1 MEKKIEK
8 KSCSLSC
15 GPSDWYKGGKCD
27 INGCYH
33 EGADQKIN
41 VEKTKNLASG
51 GKFRLEQIPV
61 RKFYDQAQYIEK
73 SILPKVAE
81 TRGKDSA
88 DYQFFNDVYRSL
100 LYAVMI
106 VDRDRT
112 LVLKMQQINQIN
124 QFLQERAD
132 LAERELLKYTTME
145 DLYATG
151 AMDHIAAGVV
161 QRVNDLLT
169 NKG

>member
-1 MEKKIEK
+1 MEKNIEKKI
-8 KSCSLSC
+8 
-15 GPSDWYKGGKCD
+15 D
-27 INGCYH
+27 
-33 EGADQKIN
+33 
-41 VEKTKNLASG
+41 VEKTKNLAAG
-51 GKFRLEQIPV
+51 GKFQLSEIPV
-61 RKFYDQAQYIEK
+61 RKFYDQSQYIDNVL
-73 SILPKVAE
+73 LPAIE
-81 TRGKDSA
+81 RRDGKESVN
-88 DYQFFNDVYRSL
+88 YKFFSDVYRSL

-106 VDRDRT
+106 MDRDRT
-112 LVLKMQQINQIN
+112 LVLKLQQINQIN

-169 NKG
+169 NK